1 MQYFILSILAIPFL
15 WINYK
20 IIKNDLKEKKIPNKL
35 LGYLILLLPFLYIYN
50 IYYLD
55 LNYLFFW
62 ISILMTFVISF
73 ILYYYWIW
81 SAWDAKYLLVL
92 ALFIWQIWIIT
103 FVWNIALITII
114 YLILYFIWFYFW
126 KCIFNFDYSKKLY
139 FKIYW
144 DLKDKTTIFLKHSD
158 WLFHKKIIILK
169 VLKWISLFLIIFV
182 SLRLAR
188 LYIIENI
195 ITSPY
200 YNFFKEIFLDY
211 STYFL
216 ILIVITVY
224 WLFYLVRKLIN
235 KIKNILKNKSKIEN
249 NYTID
254 FILISILLIFLL
266 SFIFYEYSLNPSE
279 IENYLLRIFTI
290 YIWIYI
296 IFRILKYAYKITF
309 SIAETHYIYLSDL
322 KEWDIID
329 REYLIKMFWEQK
341 SLWFVKIV
349 NEEKDEKWLLYPNPA
364 EYFRN
369 IENPIDIETKEKL
382 IEIFEIVNN
391 HHKKENTNW
400 YEEVKTIKILYTF
413 AFAWYIFIW
422 FILSFFLWD
431 TIFKYLFESLLNI
444 IKQA

>member
-92 ALFIWQIWIIT
+92 ALFIWQIWIIN

-158 WLFHKKIIILK
+158 WLFHKKIIVLK

-200 YNFFKEIFLDY
+200 YNVFKEIFLDY

-216 ILIVITVY
+216 ILIVINVY

-266 SFIFYEYSLNPSE
+266 SFIFYEYSLNQSE
-279 IENYLLRIFTI
+279 IKNYLLRIFTI

-341 SLWFVKIV
+341 SLCFVKIV

-382 IEIFEIVNN
+382 IEIFKIVNN
-391 HHKKENTNW
+391 YHKKENTNW

-431 TIFKYLFESLLNI
+431 SIFKYLFESLLNI

>member
-92 ALFIWQIWIIT
+92 ALFIWQIWIIN

-158 WLFHKKIIILK
+158 WLFHKKIIVLK

-200 YNFFKEIFLDY
+200 YNVFKEIFLDY

-279 IENYLLRIFTI
+279 IKNYLLRIFTI

-382 IEIFEIVNN
+382 IEIFKIVNN
-391 HHKKENTNW
+391 YHKKENTNW

-431 TIFKYLFESLLNI
+431 SIFKYLFESLLNI

>member
-20 IIKNDLKEKKIPNKL
+20 IIQNDLKEKKIPNKL

-139 FKIYW
+139 FKIYL

-158 WLFHKKIIILK
+158 WLFHKKIIVLK
-169 VLKWISLFLIIFV
+169 ILKWISLFLIIFV

-200 YNFFKEIFLDY
+200 YNVFKEIFLDY

-279 IENYLLRIFTI
+279 IKNYLLRIFTI

-329 REYLIKMFWEQK
+329 RDYLIKMFWEQK

-349 NEEKDEKWLLYPNPA
+349 NEEKDEKLLLYPNPA

-431 TIFKYLFESLLNI
+431 TIFKYLFENLLNI